1 MAWSGTS
8 FSRLH
13 CPACPGHLFRH
24 VRRQAA
30 RTGPTG
36 FRHRGALIGMGAWS
50 SASEPASK
58 QAMTLSARSSRSSRR
73 TKNGASRDPI
83 LGTVRHETGVETRF
97 LGRDA
102 HVSVVGRSPCC
113 ALAGEHGTARA
124 RRDACMWQGHAGAWR
139 RGEGLPPFQPFPDAH
154 GAKRRVAFSLDSV
167 RRDHRGQITRSGSG
181 WRIAG
186 QQVVGTSIERIG
198 GDGGRSALCWREVG
212 EAGGVFRR
220 EPCCSGT
227 P

>member
-8 FSRLH
+8 FSPLH

-24 VRRQAA
+24 VRRQVA
-30 RTGPTG
+30 RIRPSG
-36 FRHRGALIGMGAWS
+36 FTHRGALIGMGAWS

-58 QAMTLSARSSRSSRR
+58 QAITLSARSSRRM
-73 TKNGASRDPI
+73 KNGASRDPI
-83 LGTVRHETGVETRF
+83 LGTVRRETGVERRFSAMMHMSALLDVLRATR
-97 LGRDA
+97 LPANMAQRERGAMRACGRDTLGHGDGRRSA
-102 HVSVVGRSPCC
+102 SV
-113 ALAGEHGTARA
+113 
-124 RRDACMWQGHAGAWR
+124 
-139 RGEGLPPFQPFPDAH
+139 QPYPDAH
-154 GAKRRVAFSLDSV
+154 GAKPRVAFSSDSV
-167 RRDHRGQITRSGSG
+167 RRDHRGQITRPGSG

-198 GDGGRSALCWREVG
+198 GDGGRSALGWREVG